1 MPRYTGEVTATRVAD
16 GIVAVDT
23 MMANRAE
30 VTSAYVVEGSEPA
43 LVETGPTTSF
53 RSLADGLASLGL
65 GPNDLAHVVV
75 THIHL
80 DHAGGVGRVAE
91 AFPRATVWVHE
102 RGAQHLAD
110 PTKLMRSAA
119 RVYGEERMR
128 ELFGPVEPVAAGRIR
143 SVDEGDTILLGE
155 RRLDVLYTPGHAS
168 HHICLVDSATGAL
181 FTGDALGIHLPG
193 AGELRPATPPPEVD
207 VEQGVQSIERIRA
220 SARSLLLF
228 SHFGPVLEVDELC
241 RLAASR
247 LRRWAGLVRDAMSET
262 DDLDVIAQILSTA
275 TAGERPSDPEA
286 ADRYDL
292 LSSPRMNAAGLLRYW
307 QKRDESA

>member
-1 MPRYTGEVTATRVAD
+1 VTATRVAD

-30 VTSAYVVEGSEPA
+30 VTSAYVLESSEPT

-53 RSLADGLASLGL
+53 RALASGLASLGL

-91 AFPRATVWVHE
+91 AFPRATVWVHD

-110 PTKLMRSAA
+110 PTKLLQSAA
-119 RVYGEERMR
+119 RVYGEERMQQ
-128 ELFGPVEPVAAGRIR
+128 LFGPVEPVAAGRIR
-143 SVDEGDTILLGE
+143 SVDEGDTIPLGE

-193 AGELRPATPPPEVD
+193 AGALRPATPPPEVD
-207 VEQGVQSIERIRA
+207 VEQGIQSIERIRA

-228 SHFGPVLEVDELC
+228 SHFGPVVEVDELC
-241 RLAASR
+241 RLAAVR
-247 LRRWAGLVRDAMSET
+247 LRSWAGVVRNAMSQT
-262 DDLDVIAQILSTA
+262 DDRDTVAQILSVA
-275 TAGERPSDPEA
+275 TAGETPADPLIAE
-286 ADRYDL
+286 RYDL
-292 LSSPRMNAAGLLRYW
+292 LSSARMNAAGLLRYW

>member
-1 MPRYTGEVTATRVAD
+1 MTAIRVAD

-30 VTSAYVVEGSEPA
+30 VTSAYVLEGSEPT

-53 RSLADGLASLGL
+53 RSLAEGSRAWDL

-91 AFPRATVWVHE
+91 AFPRATVWVHDP
-102 RGAQHLAD
+102 GAPHLAD
-110 PTKLMRSAA
+110 PTKLLRSAA

-128 ELFGPVEPVAAGRIR
+128 ELFGPVDPVRPGGSVR
-143 SVDEGDTILLGE
+143 ST
-155 RRLDVLYTPGHAS
+155 R
-168 HHICLVDSATGAL
+168 ATRSSWE
-181 FTGDALGIHLPG
+181 TDAWTCCT
-193 AGELRPATPPPEVD
+193 RPATPRTTSASSTRPPAHCSR
-207 VEQGVQSIERIRA
+207 GRARHPSPRTWRA
-220 SARSLLLF
+220 SARDAAAGGGRRAGRPEHRADPRRGPSLLLF

-241 RLAASR
+241 RLAACGSGNGPASSGT
-247 LRRWAGLVRDAMSET
+247 RWSET
-262 DDLDVIAQILSTA
+262 DDLDRIAQILATA

-286 ADRYDL
+286 RGPNDL
-292 LSSPRMNAAGLLRYW
+292 LSQRG
-307 QKRDESA
+307 